1 MLRHRWAYLRLRT
14 KALVINAELEQR
26 VLERTAQLAA
36 ANQALADRERALSQS
51 EARLNAVLEHSPALI
66 SIKDV
71 AGHYLFVNQQFERS
85 LGLKRT
91 DVVGRTV
98 EEVFPKRLAE
108 IYRAHDIEALAR
120 REPVTEE
127 EPALLGTA

>member
-1 MLRHRWAYLRLRT
+1 MLHPRRAHLRLRR
-14 KALVINAELEQR
+14 KAPVINAELEQR

-108 IYRAHDIEALAR
+108 IYRRITKEHHLFRLQGLYASGATR
-120 REPVTEE
+120 
-127 EPALLGTA
+127 